1 MLGLCT
7 FNFCGDVNALDPLST
22 NLSMTNTRV
31 SNAIFDHLNIT
42 KDVLSD
48 FGVLFPNWDFD
59 TILDA
64 NFNGNIDGG
73 NVNLVLDQIKAIRI
87 KRRKTGE
94 FNWVTLKEI
103 PVNSLDSLKFIDRD
117 NLSPS
122 GYEFDYSIV
131 PVMSDNTEGES
142 NITTITTKFD
152 GIFIC
157 DADTI
162 MKMYSN
168 IAINRTSVQAIG
180 ELQPIGSKYPIL
192 MHNSDVDYEKGSVSG
207 RILNSDFLTN
217 KMINRK
223 DIVDETKGLT
233 AFLKNKK
240 PKMIKDWNGNIWL
253 VMITGNPTITSE
265 VSTGVNEVN
274 FEWTERGQ
282 YDNQSDL
289 YINNFTDIP

>member
-7 FNFCGDVNALDPLST
+7 LNFCGDMNALDPLST
-22 NLSMTNTRV
+22 DLVMTNTKV

-42 KDVLSD
+42 KDVLKD
-48 FGVLFPNWDFD
+48 FGTSIPVWDFD
-59 TILDA
+59 TILDT

-73 NVNLVLDQIKAIRI
+73 NVNLVLDQIKSIRI
-87 KRRKTGE
+87 KRRKAGE

-103 PVNSLDSLKFIDRD
+103 PINTIDSLKFIERD

-122 GYEFDYSIV
+122 GYKFDYSIV
-131 PVMSDNTEGES
+131 PVMSDDTEGEA
-142 NITTITTKFD
+142 NITSILTKFD
-152 GIFIC
+152 GVFIC
-157 DADTI
+157 DTDTI

-168 IAINRTSVQAIG
+168 MTINRTSVQAVG
-180 ELQPIGSKYPIL
+180 ELQPIGSRYPIL
-192 MHNSDVDYEKGSVSG
+192 MHNGDVDYEKGSVGG
-207 RILNSDFLTN
+207 RVLNSDFLTS
-217 KMINRK
+217 KMIDRP
-223 DIVDETKGLT
+223 DIVDVTKGLT

-253 VMITGNPTITSE
+253 VMITGNPTINNN
-265 VSTGVNEVN
+265 VSTGVNDIS